1 MTSANVIEIS
11 KNMFIFFDMFDI
23 LLIITLFL
31 QASLVCLLILRLNIN
46 ITHLPL
52 FPFITDINGF
62 FGIPPPLPNPFIT
75 HLRVLAINHVF
86 WRLLFSVCFCFK
98 VYFFGDRSHIT
109 SLQRCEGEG
118 GLVNAY
124 TWLWGRRGREVIGWH
139 KQIKSQEKFYCLFYF
154 VNCAVQ

>member
-1 MTSANVIEIS
+1 
-11 KNMFIFFDMFDI
+11 MFDI

-46 ITHLPL
+46 ITHLSL

-62 FGIPPPLPNPFIT
+62 FGIPPSCQPVYYAPKSTCHQSCLLETVIQC
-75 HLRVLAINHVF
+75 L
-86 WRLLFSVCFCFK
+86 LLFQSLL
-98 VYFFGDRSHIT
+98 FGDRSHIT

-124 TWLWGRRGREVIGWH
+124 TWLWGRRGREVIGRH
-139 KQIKSQEKFYCLFYF
+139 KQIKSQEKFYF
-154 VNCAVQ
+154 VCSISLIVLYNNKVNHTLQCFGI